1 MRKALIGLAPLLL
14 AACVTVTAP
23 DGAQPQGAGL
33 CRAEAAQSLTG
44 QIASSKTGARA
55 LALTG
60 ARALRW
66 GPPDSAWTMDYRQDR
81 VNVRYDRDM
90 RITEISCG

>member
-1 MRKALIGLAPLLL
+1 MKNALIGLAPLSL

-23 DGAQPQGAGL
+23 DSAQPQGEGP

-44 QIASSKTGARA
+44 QTASAETGARA

-60 ARALRW
+60 ARSLRW
-66 GPPDSAWTMDYRQDR
+66 GPPDSAWTMDYRPDR
-81 VNVRYDRDM
+81 LNVRYDKRM
-90 RITEISCG
+90 AITEVTCG

>member
-1 MRKALIGLAPLLL
+1 MTKALIGLAPLSL

-23 DGAQPQGAGL
+23 DGAPRPGEGL
-33 CRAEAAQSLTG
+33 CRADAAQSLTG
-44 QIASSKTGARA
+44 QTASSETGARA

-90 RITEISCG
+90 HITEISCG